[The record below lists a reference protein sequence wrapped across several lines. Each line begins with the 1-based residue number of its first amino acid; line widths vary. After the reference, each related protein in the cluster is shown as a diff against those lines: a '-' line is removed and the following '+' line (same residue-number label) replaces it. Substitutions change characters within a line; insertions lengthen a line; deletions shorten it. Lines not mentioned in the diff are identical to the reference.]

1 MSHKI
6 KAAVICGGMSNER
19 EVSLK
24 SGKQVLEN
32 LDHEKYEPLM
42 VEITGSGQWLL
53 HDSEPKKALAS
64 QDDVGQQL
72 AIRSPFEVNGNLDK
86 PFDVAFLAL
95 LGKFG
100 EDGRMQALLELIG
113 IPYTG
118 SGVLASALCMDKAK
132 TQNMLASF
140 EILMP
145 SFLSLNSQNY
155 SFENVSQKVDSQIKY
170 PCVVKP
176 NESGSSVG
184 ISIVKSED
192 ELKSALE
199 KAFKE
204 DKSVMIQQFIKG
216 RELTCGVLGNSSQND
231 EPQALPPVEIIA
243 GNEFFDYD
251 AKYSS
256 KQTQEIC
263 PAQID
268 PDMTKK
274 LQALSAKIH
283 VALGCDGLSRSDFIL
298 KDGELY
304 FLEINTIPGMTEQS
318 LCPKEAAAAGMSYAE
333 FLDKL
338 IELALKKTR

>member
-1 MSHKI
+1 MSDKTRVAI
-6 KAAVICGGMSNER
+6 ICGGISNER

-24 SGKQVLEN
+24 SGRQIMEN
-32 LDHEKYEPLM
+32 LDPIKYEPSM
-42 VEITGSGQWLL
+42 VEISADGHWL
-53 HDSEPKKALAS
+53 SRLA
-64 QDDVGQQL
+64 DL
-72 AIRSPFEVNGNLDK
+72 RANN
-86 PFDVAFLAL
+86 DVAFIAL
-95 LGKFG
+95 HGKFG
-100 EDGRMQALLELIG
+100 EDGRVQALLELLG

-132 TQNMLASF
+132 TQNFLKSYNILIPTYIVLRTSYSASDQIQT
-140 EILMP
+140 EI
-145 SFLSLNSQNY
+145 
-155 SFENVSQKVDSQIKY
+155 EQKIKY

-184 ISIVKSED
+184 VTIVKSKD
-192 ELKSALE
+192 ELAEALD

-204 DKSVMIQQFIKG
+204 DRTVMIQQFIKG
-216 RELTCGVLGNSSQND
+216 RELTCAVLGNSSQND
-231 EPQALPPVEIIA
+231 EPQTLPPVEIIA

-274 LQALSAKIH
+274 LQALAAKIH

-318 LCPKEAAAAGMSYAE
+318 LAPKEASAAGMNYTE

-338 IELALKKTR
+338 IALALKKT